1 MFLSR
6 LDIYN
11 FRNYQNQ
18 VVVPG
23 EGINILCGPNAQGKT
38 NFIEA
43 VQLACSGK
51 SFRALR
57 DAEMIAKGSGW
68 ARLLAV
74 LEQNSGQYEIEVFL
88 RPGEKR
94 IKKNGKPVSLPPLGW
109 PGVVVFTP
117 QDLTLVS
124 GPPQE
129 RRRFFDEE
137 LGLLSPQYSYSL
149 KRYNKVLLQRNQL
162 LREIK
167 SGRKKKAL
175 FTPGTSSSAC
185 TAQRSLKKDSP

>member
-1 MFLSR
+1 MLLSR
-6 LDIYN
+6 LEIYN

-18 VVVPG
+18 VVKPG
-23 EGINILCGPNAQGKT
+23 ECVNLLYGPNAQGKT

-74 LEQNSGQYEIEVFL
+74 LELHSGPCEVEVLL

-94 IKKNGKPVSLPPLGW
+94 IKKNGKLSSLLPLGW

-129 RRRFFDEE
+129 RRRFLDEE
-137 LGLLSPQYSYSL
+137 LGPLSPHYSYSL
-149 KRYNKVLLQRNQL
+149 KRYNKVLTQRNQL

-167 SGRKKKAL
+167 AGRKKKAL
-175 FTPGTSSSAC
+175 FFPGTSSSVF
-185 TAQRSLKKDSP
+185 TGQRLLKKELP

>member
-1 MFLSR
+1 MRLSR
-6 LDIYN
+6 LEIYN

-18 VVVPG
+18 VVKPG
-23 EGINILCGPNAQGKT
+23 DFLNILYGHNAQGKT

-57 DAEMIAKGSGW
+57 DAEMIAGGSSW
-68 ARLLAV
+68 ARLLANLELNGGCCEVEV
-74 LEQNSGQYEIEVFL
+74 LL
-88 RPGEKR
+88 HPGEKR
-94 IKKNGKPVSLPPLGW
+94 IKKNGKPATVLPLGW
-109 PGVVVFTP
+109 PGVVIFTP
-117 QDLTLVS
+117 QDLTVIS

-137 LGLLSPQYSYSL
+137 LGPLSPRYSYFL

-167 SGRKKKAL
+167 AGRKKKAP
-175 FTPGTSSSAC
+175 FSPGTSSFVF
-185 TAQRSLKKDSP
+185 TVQKLLRKDLP